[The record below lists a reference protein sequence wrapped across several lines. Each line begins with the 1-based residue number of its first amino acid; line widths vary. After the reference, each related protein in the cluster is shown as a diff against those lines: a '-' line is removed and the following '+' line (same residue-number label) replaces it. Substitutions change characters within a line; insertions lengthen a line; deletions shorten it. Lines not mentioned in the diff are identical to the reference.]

1 LSGAVVAQW
10 ILSRNALK
18 RSKKVDRAAIFS
30 RPLTWVS
37 LPDNLREVQM
47 LEAIEKLLILQD
59 RDRTIARLR
68 TELAN
73 VDPERQAL
81 QAKTAA
87 SQAALDAARQRIK
100 QIESDRKK
108 LELEVDSK
116 KQAIE
121 RYSLQQFQTK
131 KNDEYRALA
140 HEIQMAREA
149 IFKLEDQQ
157 LELMEKA
164 ESAQRELAAAT
175 RVAEEARTQADRQIA
190 DLTSREKNLKNELG
204 TLEADR
210 DQLASAVDPAVLPRY
225 ERLRKSKGDNV
236 VVGVAHG
243 VCGGCHMKLQRQVI
257 VTCQGHQDIV
267 ACPNCGRILYYT
279 RDMSLVAAE

>member
-1 LSGAVVAQW
+1 
-10 ILSRNALK
+10 
-18 RSKKVDRAAIFS
+18 
-30 RPLTWVS
+30 
-37 LPDNLREVQM
+37 M